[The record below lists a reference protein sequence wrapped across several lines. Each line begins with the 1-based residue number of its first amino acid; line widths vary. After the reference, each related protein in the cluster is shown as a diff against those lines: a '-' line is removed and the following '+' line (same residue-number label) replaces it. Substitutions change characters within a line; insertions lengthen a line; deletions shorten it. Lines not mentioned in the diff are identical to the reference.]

1 MNLKHTLRPALFV
14 GASFLAGAASAHTG
28 DHAAGAGF
36 SGGFAHPLLDGAALV
51 VDSGDRIGLI
61 GRNGTGKSSL
71 LKIIAGE
78 SQADAGDVWRTPGL
92 RLAYV
97 SQEPYFTPGQN
108 VFEAVAEG
116 LGAAQRL
123 LADYHAAAHAVAEG
137 DASAFPELERLSTE
151 LESADAWRLNS
162 RIEETLQRLG
172 LDGDARVDTL
182 SGGLRKRVALG
193 RALVADPEL
202 LLLDEPTNHLDFAA
216 IEWLEGLLNEY
227 RGALLFIT
235 HDRRFLDNVAN
246 RIVELDR
253 GQLREFVGNFSAYQ
267 IKKAEQIEVEAV
279 QNRKFDR
286 FWKQEEAW
294 IRKGIE
300 ARRTRN
306 EGRVRRL
313 EQLRRVREARIAGQ
327 GQVGFQLDAGERSGK
342 IVAELEHVSYGY
354 GERMLIRD
362 FSTTILR
369 GDKLGLLGPN
379 GAGKTTLIR
388 LILGELKPQ
397 TGSIRQ
403 GARLE
408 VAYFDQLRNQL
419 NDDATLIDTISP
431 GSDYVEIAG
440 HKKHVI
446 SYLEEFLFPAE
457 RARAKVSA
465 LSGGERNRLL
475 LARLF
480 ARPANLLVLDEPTND
495 LDIDT
500 LELLEQL
507 LQDYSGTVI
516 IVSHDRAFL
525 DNVVT
530 QSIVFEGDGRLTEI
544 VGGYADWL
552 AWRDRRTAETD
563 RTAAVKPAAPKA
575 PVRSAQKTGLSY
587 REARELQDL
596 PARIEALEAE
606 QAEIMARLSD
616 PALYQTASLEA
627 APLQARADALEAEL
641 MDALARWEALEA
653 KASSG

>member
-1 MNLKHTLRPALFV
+1 MPLLTFDRLE
-14 GASFLAGAASAHTG
+14 LAYGH
-28 DHAAGAGF
+28 
-36 SGGFAHPLLDGAALV
+36 HPLLDGASLV
-51 VDSGDRIGLI
+51 IEAGERIGLI

-71 LKIIAGE
+71 LKIVAGLNQPDAGE
-78 SQADAGDVWRTPGL
+78 VWRQPGL

-97 SQEPYFTPGQN
+97 SQEPVFQPGHS

-116 LGAAQRL
+116 VGAAQRL
-123 LADYHAAAHAVAEG
+123 LAEYHAAAHAAAEG
-137 DASAFPELERLSTE
+137 GAAALGELERVSSA
-151 LESADAWRLNS
+151 LEAADGWRLNS
-162 RIEETLQRLG
+162 RVEETLQRLG
-172 LDGDARVDTL
+172 LDADRRVDEL
-182 SGGLRKRVALG
+182 SGGLKKRVALA
-193 RALVADPEL
+193 RALVSEPEL
-202 LLLDEPTNHLDFAA
+202 LLLDEPTNHLDFSA

-227 RGALLFIT
+227 RGALVFIT

-253 GQLREFVGNFSAYQ
+253 GQLREYQGNFSAYQ
-267 IKKAEQIEVEAV
+267 AKKAEQLEVEAV
-279 QNRKFDR
+279 HNRKFDK

-294 IRKGIE
+294 IRKGVE

-313 EQLRRVREARIAGQ
+313 EQLRRTREARIAHQ

-342 IVAELEHVSYGY
+342 VVAELDHVSYGY
-354 GERMLIRD
+354 DDRMLVRD
-362 FSTTILR
+362 FSATILR

-388 LILGELKPQ
+388 LILGDLKPQ
-397 TGSIRQ
+397 TGWIKQ
-403 GARLE
+403 GTKLE
-408 VAYFDQLRNQL
+408 VAYFDQFRNQL

-440 HKKHVI
+440 QRKHVI

-507 LQDYSGTVI
+507 LQEYAGTVI

-530 QSIVFEGDGRLTEI
+530 QSIVFEGEGRLTEI
-544 VGGYADWL
+544 VGGYADWR
-552 AWRDRRTAETD
+552 AWRERQ
-563 RTAAVKPAAPKA
+563 AAVAAPAPRPAPPKSPPAAK
-575 PVRSAQKTGLSY
+575 PVSQKVKLSY
-587 REARELQDL
+587 KEARELESL
-596 PARIEALEAE
+596 PGIIEALEAE
-606 QAEIMARLSD
+606 QSGIAARLAD
-616 PALYQTASLEA
+616 PALYQTDPQAAGGLHARTEAIELE
-627 APLQARADALEAEL
+627 LL
-641 MDALARWEALEA
+641 DALARWEALEA
-653 KASSG
+653 KQAGAG